1 MIHDLKTKHEKQ
13 QIKLIHENQ
22 LDRYVFFLS
31 SHLIVGYKKF
41 PMKADVLP
49 DRKLG
54 GEAIGLF
61 GNQHCRAYFK

>member
-1 MIHDLKTKHEKQ
+1 MTNN
-13 QIKLIHENQ
+13 LI
-22 LDRYVFFLS
+22 DMFFFLS

-41 PMKADVLP
+41 PMKADVLL

>member
-13 QIKLIHENQ
+13 QIKLIHESQ

-31 SHLIVGYKKF
+31 SRLIVGYKKF

>member
-1 MIHDLKTKHEKQ
+1 MKAN
-13 QIKLIHENQ
+13 LI
-22 LDRYVFFLS
+22 DMVFFLS
-31 SHLIVGYKKF
+31 SHLIIGYKKF

-54 GEAIGLF
+54 GEAIRLF